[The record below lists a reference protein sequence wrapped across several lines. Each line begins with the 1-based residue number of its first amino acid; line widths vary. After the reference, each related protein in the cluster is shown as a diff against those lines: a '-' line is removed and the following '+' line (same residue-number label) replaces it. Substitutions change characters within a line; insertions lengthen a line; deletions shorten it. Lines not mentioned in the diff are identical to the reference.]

1 MRLVNAHNAFY
12 LDRATHRARVT
23 AFGEGGSETTVEGS
37 FDAIVRQR
45 SVLDLDLR
53 ATQVTRVRVEVLSFF
68 LTGGG
73 LAEVEVR

>member
-1 MRLVNAHNAFY
+1 
-12 LDRATHRARVT
+12 
-23 AFGEGGSETTVEGS
+23 
-37 FDAIVRQR
+37 
-45 SVLDLDLR
+45 LDLDLR